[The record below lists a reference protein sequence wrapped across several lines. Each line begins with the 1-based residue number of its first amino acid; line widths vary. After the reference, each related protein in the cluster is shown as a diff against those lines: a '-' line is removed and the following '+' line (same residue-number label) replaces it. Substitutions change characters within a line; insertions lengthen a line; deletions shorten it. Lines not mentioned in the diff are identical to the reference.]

1 MSHLSVAKKCL
12 NGLKAKTCVILG
24 SQWGDEGKGKL
35 VDILAEKYDICGRF
49 NGGAN
54 AGHTI
59 VVNKK
64 KYAFHL
70 LPCGILYPNCTNVL
84 GNGVVVNLST
94 MFEELKQL
102 DRDSVNYAGRLLL
115 SDRAH
120 LVVNGELELDAK
132 NETKGTGTAAFLGT
146 TKKGIGPT
154 YAFKAFRSGLRVGDL
169 KNWDHFVQR
178 YNNLNRI
185 FKDTYGVSIDTERE
199 LRSLKEE
206 RDILVGKNMII
217 DSATYLNKALSQGKR
232 ILAEGAN
239 ALMLDIDHGTYP
251 YVTSSSTSVGGVP
264 TGMGIPP
271 SKIETVIGIVKAYT
285 TRVGEGPFPTEL
297 KNELGEEIRK
307 KGHEFGATTGR
318 PRRCGW
324 LDIPVLRYSHLI
336 NDYSSINI
344 TKLDILS
351 DLDEIKIGIEYR
363 INGKAIDYMPGT
375 IDELSKVEVI
385 YETVKGWKKD
395 ISKIT
400 NYNDLPKEA
409 KDYIHRVEELLG
421 VPVTWIGVGPEREA
435 IITKN

>member
-1 MSHLSVAKKCL
+1 MSQLGAVKKCL
-12 NGLKAKTCVILG
+12 NGVKAKTCVILG

-70 LPCGILYPNCTNVL
+70 LPCGILYPTCTNVL

-94 MFEELKQL
+94 MFDELKQL
-102 DRDSVNYAGRLLL
+102 DRDNIDYKGRLLL

-120 LVVNGELELDAK
+120 LVVNAELELDAK
-132 NETKGTGTAAFLGT
+132 SESKGKGSFLGT

-154 YAFKAFRSGLRVGDL
+154 YAMKAFRSGLRVGEL
-169 KNWDHFVQR
+169 KNWDLFVNR
-178 YNNLNRI
+178 YTSFNQTI
-185 FKDTYGVSIDTERE
+185 KEHYGLSIDTERE
-199 LRSLKEE
+199 LKTLKEE
-206 RDILVGKNMII
+206 RDILVGRNMII
-217 DSATYLNKALSQGKR
+217 DSATYLNTAINQGKR
-232 ILAEGAN
+232 VLAEGAN
-239 ALMLDIDHGTYP
+239 AIMLDIDHGTYP
-251 YVTSSSTSVGGVP
+251 YVTSSNTSVGGVS

-297 KNELGEEIRK
+297 NDDVGEGMRK

-336 NDYSSINI
+336 NDYSSINL

-351 DLDEIKIGIEYR
+351 ELDEIKIGIEYR
-363 INGKAIDYMPGT
+363 INGKAINYMPGT

-385 YETVKGWKKD
+385 YETMKGWKKD
-395 ISKIT
+395 ISHIT
-400 NYNDLPKEA
+400 DFNKLPKEA
-409 KDYIHRVEELLG
+409 QAYVHRIEEHLG
-421 VPVTWIGVGPEREA
+421 VPVSWIGVGPEREA
-435 IITKN
+435 TIKV